1 MRGAKQYLGR
11 AGQLFVVSEFLLRNW
26 NAAIPEVDVG
36 DDVFVVRDKIGE
48 FKRIQVKTINASTKK
63 HGCSAKFILPLNQ
76 LRTNIQPELVY
87 FLVVRFDD
95 EWFDYMIFERAKLND
110 LVEINGLG
118 TVNEKNN
125 NFQVTFQFLNSEI
138 VKASNIDCSKNRQ
151 DWTMFPNEESKDKDE
166 DSEQG

>member
-1 MRGAKQYLGR
+1 MRGAKQYIGR

-48 FKRIQVKTINASTKK
+48 FKRIQVKTINANSKK

-95 EWFDYMIFERAKLND
+95 KWYNYMIFERAKLND

-125 NFQVTFQFLNSEI
+125 NFQVTFQFLKSGI
-138 VKASNIDCSKNRQ
+138 VKASKVDYSKHSR
-151 DWTMFPNEESKDKDE
+151 DWTMFPNDAPNEENE
-166 DSEQG
+166 EPN